1 MLRIRAGKSLYW
13 KTETKLKMKVRKSE
27 TNRKFNQMEPTI
39 NYTKFSPLTLSRF
52 NLLDKNWQLALSLV
66 VLVTLATR
74 FYKVTEPDHV
84 WWVHLNKSAKMI
96 ISN

>member
-1 MLRIRAGKSLYW
+1 MLRIRAGKSLHW
-13 KTETKLKMKVRKSE
+13 KTETKLKKKVRKSE

-39 NYTKFSPLTLSRF
+39 NYTKFFPITLSRF

-84 WWVHLNKSAKMI
+84 W
-96 ISN
+96 